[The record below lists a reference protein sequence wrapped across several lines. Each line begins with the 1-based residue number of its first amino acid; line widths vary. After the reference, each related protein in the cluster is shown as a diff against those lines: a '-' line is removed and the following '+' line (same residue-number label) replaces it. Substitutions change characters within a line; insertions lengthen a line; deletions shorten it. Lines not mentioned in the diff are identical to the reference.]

1 MKFHVL
7 PFLALAAAAFV
18 SGHVSAQTP
27 FNGEVLVAP
36 PPPNWTGGAPE
47 PTGTGIRREW
57 RRGFMTEGGVVERV
71 VITRSENQKDRVAR
85 LAAQDLSKAI
95 TVGCAKPKV
104 SEIKYEKAV
113 IGTTAAFTA
122 RCTAVK
128 DTPADTALFA
138 MGKIF
143 IGDFYTY
150 AVRRVWTGHK
160 DDPGSPA
167 NSPRTGEQWAAFF
180 ARIAVCNTLT
190 SPCDSAQAEIVHA
203 HPRFTTMRALPVVNR
218 PVMTPENALKAARRI
233 GDLTGRAE
241 ACGEDVEPL
250 LGKIDRMFA
259 RITENDQDSSRA
271 VKMFNMAREKGLKA
285 QDAKEKASCGE
296 VLRTFRQHPSRV
308 GAFYRYAQEF
318 L

>member
-7 PFLALAAAAFV
+7 PLAVLAAAV
-18 SGHVSAQTP
+18 LIPEQIRAQAP
-27 FNGEVLVAP
+27 FNGEVLIAP

-47 PTGTGIRREW
+47 KTETGIRREW
-57 RRGFMTEGGVVERV
+57 RRSFLTQGGVVERV
-71 VITRSENQKDRVAR
+71 VITRSENQKDRVAQ
-85 LAAQDLSKAI
+85 LAAQDLAKAM
-95 TVGCAKPKV
+95 TAGCAKPKI
-104 SEIKYEKAV
+104 SEIKREKAA
-113 IGTTAAFTA
+113 IGTTASFTA

-138 MGKIF
+138 MGKVF

-180 ARIAVCNTLT
+180 ARITVCNTLT

-203 HPRFTTMRALPVVNR
+203 HPRFTTMRALPVVTR
-218 PVMTPENALKAARRI
+218 PVMAPADALKAARRI

-259 RITENDQDSSRA
+259 HISENDQDSSRA
-271 VKMFNMAREKGLKA
+271 VKAFGTAREKGLKA
-285 QDAKEKASCGE
+285 QDAKAKASCGE